1 MSCAYVRNAIFLTE
15 VPGAAA
21 AWADIVE
28 RFGTL
33 PLSEVLAPGIDL
45 AEKGYPVSP
54 ITASHWARGV
64 DQLEQGGAHA
74 GDMLIDGRAPRAGE
88 VIKMPKLGK

>member
-1 MSCAYVRNAIFLTE
+1 LTLQ

-21 AWADIVE
+21 AWVDIIE
-28 RFGTL
+28 KFGSL
-33 PLSEVLAPGIDL
+33 PLAEVLGPAIEL

-64 DQLEQGGAHA
+64 EQLRQGGPYG

-88 VIKMPKLGK
+88 VIKMPKLAK